1 MGINYE
7 IFLKFTHY
15 NKYTC
20 MNKKKNL
27 VDMNKA
33 HFVNLL
39 LLFLLLLLLQKFRK
53 YKKIILD
60 SNPDIL
66 TKDFPSG
73 RHLCDIAA
81 KISKDWKT
89 KYYLFK
95 LEESDVEDITQ
106 GPDRDDPVGQ
116 RLGY

>member
-1 MGINYE
+1 MFIYLLFYVVV
-7 IFLKFTHY
+7 IIKA
-15 NKYTC
+15 
-20 MNKKKNL
+20 KKK
-27 VDMNKA
+27 
-33 HFVNLL
+33 
-39 LLFLLLLLLQKFRK
+39 
-53 YKKIILD
+53 ILD

-73 RHLCDIAA
+73 KHLREIAA

-95 LEESDVEDITQ
+95 LEESDVEDIIE

>member
-1 MGINYE
+1 MFIYLLFYVVV
-7 IFLKFTHY
+7 IIKA
-15 NKYTC
+15 
-20 MNKKKNL
+20 KKK
-27 VDMNKA
+27 
-33 HFVNLL
+33 
-39 LLFLLLLLLQKFRK
+39 
-53 YKKIILD
+53 ILD

-73 RHLCDIAA
+73 KHLCEIAA
-81 KISKDWKT
+81 NISKDWKT

-95 LEESDVEDITQ
+95 LEESDVEDIIE

>member
-1 MGINYE
+1 M
-7 IFLKFTHY
+7 
-15 NKYTC
+15 
-20 MNKKKNL
+20 
-27 VDMNKA
+27 
-33 HFVNLL
+33 
-39 LLFLLLLLLQKFRK
+39 
-53 YKKIILD
+53 
-60 SNPDIL
+60 

-73 RHLCDIAA
+73 KHLCDIAA

>member
-1 MGINYE
+1 MFIYLLFFVVV
-7 IFLKFTHY
+7 IIKA
-15 NKYTC
+15 
-20 MNKKKNL
+20 KKK
-27 VDMNKA
+27 
-33 HFVNLL
+33 
-39 LLFLLLLLLQKFRK
+39 
-53 YKKIILD
+53 ILD

-73 RHLCDIAA
+73 EHLCEIAA
-81 KISKDWKT
+81 KIFKDWKT

-116 RLGY
+116 RLGC